1 MKAIFQT
8 EDSWALLIIRL
19 ALGVVFFVH
28 GAQKMLGW
36 FGGYGFSGTMGFF
49 TQQLHIPAAL
59 AFLVII
65 AEFPGCFALI
75 IGLLSR
81 VVAFGLACD
90 MLGAILMVHLPNGFF
105 MNWSGK
111 QAGEGIEYFLL
122 VIAMCIALVI
132 AGSGKWSVDSA
143 IAGE

>member
-65 AEFPGCFALI
+65 AEFPGCLALI

>member
-19 ALGVVFFVH
+19 ALGVVFFAH
-28 GAQKMLGW
+28 GAQKALGW

-49 TQQLHIPAAL
+49 TQQLHIPAPL

-65 AEFPGCFALI
+65 AEFPGCLGLI

-111 QAGEGIEYFLL
+111 QAGEGFEYHLL

-132 AGSGKWSVDSA
+132 AGSGKWSVDRA